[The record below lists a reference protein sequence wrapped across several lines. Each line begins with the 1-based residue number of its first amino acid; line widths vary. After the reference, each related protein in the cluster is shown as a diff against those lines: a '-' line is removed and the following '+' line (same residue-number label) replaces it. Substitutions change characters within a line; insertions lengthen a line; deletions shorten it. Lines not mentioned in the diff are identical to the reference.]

1 MEALISKGAAPAAPI
16 TIPIQPTGSSRAQY
30 VDTGDPMPEWA
41 DAVIPLENVE
51 PLDASGRPTVEV
63 RSPSAIRIRAAI
75 APWSHVRPLGE
86 DIVAT
91 QLILPAGS
99 TLRAVDLGAI
109 AAAGFA
115 TVEVARR
122 PKVAIIPTGS
132 ELVGLGSDPG
142 PAGIIEFNSLVLAAM
157 VNALGGSARRFD
169 IVRDDPE
176 LLTAAVRVAAT
187 EHDLILLNAGS
198 SAGSEDF
205 SAAVVAGL
213 GELLVHGVAV
223 RPGHPVILGV
233 LRPDVSGPD
242 LGRTI
247 IGIPGYPV
255 SAALT
260 VEIFVEPLI
269 STWLGRPA
277 HEPRIEHAILTRKLT
292 SPGGDEDH
300 VRVSLGRVGDR
311 LLAAPLASGAGV
323 ITSLVRADGI
333 VVVPSG
339 TQGIQAG
346 ETVPVRLYRS
356 SHELNV
362 TIFCIGSH
370 DVTLDLMA
378 QFLSATG
385 RRLVSTNAGS
395 QAGLIALSRDQAHVA
410 GCHLLD
416 PDSGEYNVRYI
427 REYLP
432 GRRVKVL
439 ALALRDQGLIVKP
452 GNPKRISGLE
462 DLVRGDLLFVNRQQ
476 AAQEHGSS
484 WIII

>member
-1 MEALISKGAAPAAPI
+1 MMAPRTGPYLEDVPRAVAQARLKSSLTAANLWGVLGAERIPLDEDCLGRVTTSPIWARRSSPNFHSAAMDGFAVEAENSRGATPAAPV
-16 TIPIQPTGSSRAQY
+16 TISTQPPESRRALY
-30 VDTGDPMPEWA
+30 VDTGDPMPQWA

-51 PLDASGRPTVEV
+51 PLDAAGQPAVDV
-63 RSPSAIRIRAAI
+63 RKPISIRIRAAI
-75 APWSHVRPLGE
+75 APWSHVRPMGE

-91 QLILPAGS
+91 QLILPAGC

-115 TVEVARR
+115 TVEVARK

-132 ELVGLGSDPG
+132 ELVELGSDPG
-142 PAGIIEFNSLVLAAM
+142 AAGIIEFNSLVLAAM
-157 VNALGGSARRFD
+157 VNALGGIARRFD
-169 IVRDDPE
+169 IVPDDPE
-176 LLTAAVRVAAT
+176 LLTDAVRTAAA
-187 EHDLILLNAGS
+187 EYDLILLNAGS

-213 GELLVHGVAV
+213 GDLLVHGVAV
-223 RPGHPVILGV
+223 RPGHPVIMGV
-233 LRPDVSGPD
+233 LRPDVSGSN

-255 SAALT
+255 SAALS

-269 STWLGRPA
+269 SAWLGRPEY
-277 HEPRIEHAILTRKLT
+277 EPPIEHAILTRKIT
-292 SPGGDEDH
+292 SPGGDEEH
-300 VRVSLGRVGDR
+300 VRVALGYVGDR

-339 TQGIQAG
+339 TQGMEAG
-346 ETVPVRLYRS
+346 ERVPVRLYRS
-356 SHELNV
+356 SRELKM

-378 QFLSATG
+378 QYLAGGG

-395 QAGLIALSRDQAHVA
+395 QAGLDLS
-410 GCHLLD
+410 
-416 PDSGEYNVRYI
+416 
-427 REYLP
+427 
-432 GRRVKVL
+432 
-439 ALALRDQGLIVKP
+439 KP
-452 GNPKRISGLE
+452 
-462 DLVRGDLLFVNRQQ
+462 
-476 AAQEHGSS
+476 
-484 WIII
+484 